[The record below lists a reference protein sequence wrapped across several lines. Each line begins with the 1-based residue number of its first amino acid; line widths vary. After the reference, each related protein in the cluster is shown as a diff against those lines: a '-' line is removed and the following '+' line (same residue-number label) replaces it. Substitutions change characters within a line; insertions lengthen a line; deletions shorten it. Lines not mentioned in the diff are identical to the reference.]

1 MHCNFANHNNKETR
15 KNNNDGTNLKE
26 LKSFSPGI
34 VIFNSLG
41 VTKCFKNWIRLHR
54 VKTILTAFSL
64 VMGKEIK
71 QRFRSLRSLL

>member
-1 MHCNFANHNNKETR
+1 MHCNFANQNNKETR
-15 KNNNDGTNLKE
+15 KNNRDGTNLKE

-54 VKTILTAFSL
+54 VSRYKSFLEWYEL
-64 VMGKEIK
+64 K
-71 QRFRSLRSLL
+71 QY